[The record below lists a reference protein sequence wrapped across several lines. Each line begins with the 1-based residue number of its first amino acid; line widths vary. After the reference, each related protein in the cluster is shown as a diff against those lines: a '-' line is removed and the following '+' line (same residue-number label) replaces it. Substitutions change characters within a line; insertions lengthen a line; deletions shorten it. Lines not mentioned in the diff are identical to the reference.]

1 MPALF
6 CIARWR
12 VALSLLEDMSV
23 GKTQKT
29 DCCNSFF
36 MRSGEIYHYTI
47 YHTTFYAKCQYVV
60 YLIAITY
67 KIWYDEN
74 GGLYRLVV

>member
-1 MPALF
+1 
-6 CIARWR
+6 
-12 VALSLLEDMSV
+12 
-23 GKTQKT
+23 
-29 DCCNSFF
+29 

-60 YLIAITY
+60 YLIAIIH

-74 GGLYRLVV
+74 GELYGFIVKNTQNVCKNVGFKHKKLCKNDNI